1 MQATYQCCYALINV
15 LEHEGSKDKSHLYER
30 LLVEGVLLAQSSE
43 MLDIQLINMKEIP
56 LVYTEIGITGVQYL
70 KVHLSNM

>member
-15 LEHEGSKDKSHLYER
+15 LELEGSKDKSHMYER
-30 LLVEGVLLAQSSE
+30 LLVEGVLLAQNSE

-56 LVYTEIGITGVQYL
+56 LIYKEIGITGVQYL